1 MCRGSDKQLQVGKN
15 VAVYW
20 LIAILTLI
28 DSAVGS
34 TMTNIVPSLG
44 QHLSQ
49 FITEYSLSENK
60 YKYTVDI
67 FDEHHQWGSLFAD
80 WLFLSGVFWHSNPTD
95 TRHWPNAG
103 LMLAYGLRRWPNSNP
118 TLGQRLL
125 FAGNEILVIPLCMAK
140 AEWSRMCM

>member
-1 MCRGSDKQLQVGKN
+1 MGRGSEKQLQVGKN

-49 FITEYSLSENK
+49 FITGYSLSENK

-67 FDEHHQWGSLFAD
+67 FDEHHQWGSFFAD
-80 WLFLSGVFWHSNPTD
+80 WLFLSGVFKPN
-95 TRHWPNAG
+95 RHETLTQCWPNVGPLSAT
-103 LMLAYGLRRWPNSNP
+103 LA
-118 TLGQRLL
+118 Q
-125 FAGNEILVIPLCMAK
+125 
-140 AEWSRMCM
+140 